1 MGIVEADG
9 DGGVAPGIVEDV
21 ATVGDQLHINAQATG
36 GLFKDTDLVAEFG
49 GKQQETHECMVSF
62 AEGGQRVIGVL
73 LPTEAIEVEPVSVG
87 ADSDES

>member
-1 MGIVEADG
+1 MWIVEADG
-9 DGGVAPGIVEDV
+9 DGGVAPGIVEDM
-21 ATVGDQLHINAQATG
+21 AAVGDQLHINAQATG
-36 GLFKDTDLVAEFG
+36 GLFKDADLVAEFG
-49 GKQQETHECMVSF
+49 GEQQETHECMVSF